1 MNKRDAMHSTIMT
14 MMKVIK
20 KNPDGIIERI
30 LPMVE
35 YFMGNETHKK
45 QLNNFRTS
53 WNRRDNNYKLVHN
66 IIDTIDPN
74 CLDKMVDNLVLNAA
88 WEGNQKLRDNRDKYD
103 LNIPWAILIDPTTAC
118 NLHCKG
124 CWAEGYGRTDSLDNE
139 LIDRIITEGKELGIY
154 MYLYSG
160 GEPLV
165 RRKDLIELARKH
177 NDCYFLAFTNGTLI
191 DEEFAEQLRE
201 VGNFTLAISM
211 EGSREETDARRGE
224 GSYDTM
230 MHAMK
235 MLRKKGVPFGF
246 SSCYHSE
253 NSETV
258 GSEEYI
264 DSMIDLG
271 AIFGWLFTYIPVG
284 KNAVPSLIAT
294 PEQREYM
301 YHQVR
306 TFRKTKP
313 IFLMDFWN
321 DGEYVYGCIAG
332 GRNYFHIN
340 ARGDVEPCAF
350 IHYSDISIKDHS
362 LLEVLH
368 SQLFQQYRAHQPFNK
383 NYLRPCPL
391 LDNPQYLRK
400 MVNES
405 KAVSTEYIHTESV
418 EDLTAKTDDAAAAWA
433 PVADRLWR
441 ENPRS
446 VEMEHK
452 SWPGAPDPGRKR
464 RRKSS

>member
-1 MNKRDAMHSTIMT
+1 MNKRDAMHSTIMA
-14 MMKVIK
+14 MMKVIR

-30 LPMVE
+30 LPMAE
-35 YFMGNETHKK
+35 YFMKNETHKK
-45 QLNNFRTS
+45 QLNVFKNS
-53 WNRRDNNYKLVHN
+53 WNKRDNNYQLVHS

-74 CLDKMVDNLVLNAA
+74 CLNKMVDNLVLNAA
-88 WEGNQKLRDNRDKYD
+88 WEGNQKLRDNRNRYD
-103 LNIPWAILIDPTTAC
+103 INIPWAILIDPTTAC

-124 CWAEGYGRTDSLDNE
+124 CWAEGYGRVDSLDTE

-191 DEEFAEQLRE
+191 DQEFAQQLKE

-211 EGSREETDARRGE
+211 EGSQKETDERRGA
-224 GSYDTM
+224 GSYATM
-230 MHAMK
+230 MDAMHILK
-235 MLRKKGVPFGF
+235 ANGVPFGF

-253 NSETV
+253 NYKTV

-264 DSMIDLG
+264 QSMIDLG
-271 AIFGWLFTYIPVG
+271 AIFGWFFTYIPVG
-284 KNAVPSLIAT
+284 SKAVPSLIAK
-294 PEQREYM
+294 PEHREYM

-306 TFRKTKP
+306 HFRKTKP

-340 ARGDVEPCAF
+340 AHGDVEPCAF

-368 SQLFQQYRAHQPFNK
+368 SPLFQQYRAHQPFNA
-383 NYLRPCPL
+383 NHLRPCPL
-391 LDNPQYLRK
+391 LDNPQYLRE
-400 MVNES
+400 MVKQSN
-405 KAVSTEYIHTESV
+405 AVSTEYIAKESV
-418 EDLTAKTDDAAAAWA
+418 DTLTAKTYQAATAWA

-446 VEMEHK
+446 TEMRHK
-452 SWPGAPDPGRKR
+452 KWPGAPASDQHT
-464 RRKSS
+464 RKSS